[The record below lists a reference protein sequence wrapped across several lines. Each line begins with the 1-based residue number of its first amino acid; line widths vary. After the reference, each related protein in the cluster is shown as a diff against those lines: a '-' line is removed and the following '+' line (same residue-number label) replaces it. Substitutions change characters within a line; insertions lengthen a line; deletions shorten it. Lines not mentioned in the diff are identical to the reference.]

1 MDDQQGNGRLN
12 NTINQ
17 LNMIDFYRT
26 LHPPTAVY
34 IFLSAHETHR
44 KAQQQKEASCTF
56 GNLKHALKLSM
67 AQKKNITRRNLK
79 KDTLR

>member
-44 KAQQQKEASCTF
+44 KAQ
-56 GNLKHALKLSM
+56 
-67 AQKKNITRRNLK
+67 
-79 KDTLR
+79 